1 VILREENEKNFRQ
14 ETSMKMKKYLN
25 WRVVLTALVC
35 CVVVL
40 VLTHKSHFERLGLLA
55 SEKFEKKVPL
65 TSTSDKE
72 TVEKVLT
79 KWVYEHSK
87 QISLNTSKE
96 IVKESMKTNKPLLM
110 LALIEVESNFVPTA
124 VSNKGAI
131 GLTQVMPVY
140 HEKSI
145 TAKGIIKERRDL
157 FDVVPSIQA
166 GNFVLDSCLTQS
178 KGDVSKAL
186 ESYLGGQDKWYV
198 NRILSNLANL
208 YMLTVLK

>member
-1 VILREENEKNFRQ
+1 
-14 ETSMKMKKYLN
+14 MKMKKYLN

-55 SEKFEKKVPL
+55 SEKFEKKIPL
-65 TSTSDKE
+65 TLTSDKE
-72 TVEKVLT
+72 TDVLT

-87 QISLNTSKE
+87 QISLTTSREIAKE
-96 IVKESMKTNKPLLM
+96 AMKTNKPLLM

>member
-1 VILREENEKNFRQ
+1 MILREENEKNFRQ

-55 SEKFEKKVPL
+55 SEKFEKKIPL
-65 TSTSDKE
+65 TLTSDKE
-72 TVEKVLT
+72 TDVLT

-87 QISLNTSKE
+87 QISLTTSREIAKE
-96 IVKESMKTNKPLLM
+96 AMKTNKPLLM